1 MIWYKITRHFYF
13 VFGLGFWTNWGHF
26 SISWKLNFST
36 FDKFAVHFPQVRWEN
51 SFSAIQSP
59 IYCPFF
65 GFIWSSF
72 TASFKRKFS
81 LSKTPF
87 TVIFSNGLGQFGSVN
102 RAKKNVSNFATIF
115 VLIFNSIPSISNDV
129 EGLKVWIPFWIL
141 LVHFQ
146 CLSYEAAKCRST
158 TIAQLITAII

>member
-1 MIWYKITRHFYF
+1 MIWYKITRYFYF

-65 GFIWSSF
+65 WFIWSSF

-81 LSKTPF
+81 VSKTPF

-102 RAKKNVSNFATIF
+102 RAKKKTCPILPPFLCWFSTASRRFQTKLKGWKF
-115 VLIFNSIPSISNDV
+115 ESRFGFFWSISNV
-129 EGLKVWIPFWIL
+129 FHLRL
-141 LVHFQ
+141 LNVGQ
-146 CLSYEAAKCRST
+146 QR
-158 TIAQLITAII
+158 